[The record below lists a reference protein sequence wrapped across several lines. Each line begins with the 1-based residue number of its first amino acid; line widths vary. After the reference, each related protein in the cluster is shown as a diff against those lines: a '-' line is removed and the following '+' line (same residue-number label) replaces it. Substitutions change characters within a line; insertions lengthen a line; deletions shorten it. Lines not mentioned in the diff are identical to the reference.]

1 VALFKDALGIPISIV
16 RHHQSHSLLFA
27 LRARHH
33 FERTLESCAPSEQE
47 EFASVSLHL
56 SNSTAKWKRLSLLH
70 SWKIDGDTCT
80 CTEQVGFAA
89 ASRELC
95 WECSTKLLSCAHTG
109 ALGQHGIYKMW
120 WRRELGSCPSAPV
133 IMCVRAFISRTP
145 RAKMCRVGKDCN
157 AKAAW
162 NVHSF
167 VTCRMFRVVCE
178 YFHGAFDGDKE
189 IFDGTRA
196 VEMKERVC
204 VCVCV
209 SKSSFA
215 CGMISAGS
223 SCVRQWQAE
232 RVREVCNSVNTSALR
247 CSICPVHSTVMCEWT
262 FLICRQ
268 EFYWSYWHKIFKSV
282 WNIFFRLWNSHR
294 YIDLNK
300 EIGWCFLLSHQNQ
313 RATSQLK
320 SKKKFPAFFNYRT
333 NF

>member
-1 VALFKDALGIPISIV
+1 MKTTVIAAFLENRWWYVYMHGASGI
-16 RHHQSHSLLFA
+16 
-27 LRARHH
+27 
-33 FERTLESCAPSEQE
+33 CC
-47 EFASVSLHL
+47 SVSGIMLRMLYKASILCTHRGIRATWNL
-56 SNSTAKWKRLSLLH
+56 QDVMTQGIRQLPKRT
-70 SWKIDGDTCT
+70 GYN
-80 CTEQVGFAA
+80 V
-89 ASRELC
+89 
-95 WECSTKLLSCAHTG
+95 CA
-109 ALGQHGIYKMW
+109 
-120 WRRELGSCPSAPV
+120 
-133 IMCVRAFISRTP
+133 CVTTFISRTP

-223 SCVRQWQAE
+223 SCVRRWQAE

-247 CSICPVHSTVMCEWT
+247 CSICPVHSTLYVCVIELFLFVGKNSTDPIDIRYSNLRGT
-262 FLICRQ
+262 FSFACGIRTDVLI
-268 EFYWSYWHKIFKSV
+268 
-282 WNIFFRLWNSHR
+282 
-294 YIDLNK
+294 
-300 EIGWCFLLSHQNQ
+300 
-313 RATSQLK
+313 
-320 SKKKFPAFFNYRT
+320 
-333 NF
+333 